1 LYAKG
6 VSMKKSRFDKSS
18 RGSTGKPP
26 ARGGRELT
34 RRGNDADSQSASFLA
49 AIIENSDDAIV
60 SKDLNGIITSW
71 NRGAE
76 RLFGYKAEEVIG
88 KPVSIL
94 IPADHIDEEPKILGL
109 IRRGERVEHYE
120 TVRRRKDG
128 SLVDIA
134 LSVSPIKD
142 ADGRITGA
150 SKIARDITERRRAEG
165 RLRQSEE
172 RYRVTLS
179 SIGDAVI
186 SCDKEGRVTFANSIA
201 VKLTGWSPH
210 QALGEPLEKVFQIVN
225 EFTRQ
230 PVENPVARVIREG
243 AVVGLANHTILIS
256 KDGTEWPIDDSAAPI
271 RDPNGDL
278 AGVVLVFRDATKQRT
293 AERALRQLAQEQKQ
307 HAQKLEADVAERT
320 ANLQQT
326 IADLEAFS
334 FTISH
339 DLRSPLRAMQGF
351 AQAALTEYAD
361 KLDAQGRDY
370 LERICNSA
378 VRLDRL
384 ILEVLTY
391 SRLGRGELALS
402 PINLDK
408 LVEEVF
414 DSYPSIRSSQAEV
427 TVEHPL
433 HSVLGS
439 HSFLI
444 QCISNLLENAV
455 KFVPWG
461 SKAKVRIWTSE
472 CGSKTRLYVE
482 DNGIGIPLDSLSK
495 IFEPFQ
501 RAHPGG
507 GYEGTGMGL
516 AIVRKAMQRLGGTAG
531 VQPHDGQGS
540 TFWLELPTAK

>member
-1 LYAKG
+1 
-6 VSMKKSRFDKSS
+6 MKTLRFDKSP
-18 RGSTGKPP
+18 REPAGKTADRNGPESTRQRTDG
-26 ARGGRELT
+26 
-34 RRGNDADSQSASFLA
+34 DSQSANFLV
-49 AIIENSDDAIV
+49 AIVENSDDAII
-60 SKDLNGIITSW
+60 SKDLNGIIASW

-76 RLFGYKAEEVIG
+76 RIFGYSREEVIG
-88 KPVSIL
+88 RPVSIL
-94 IPADHIDEEPKILGL
+94 IPADHANEEPKILDL

-120 TVRRRKDG
+120 TVRQRKDG
-128 SLVDIA
+128 SLVDIS
-134 LSVSPIKD
+134 LTVSPIKD
-142 ADGRITGA
+142 ADGRVTGA
-150 SKIARDITERRRAEG
+150 SKIARDITERRRAE
-165 RLRQSEE
+165 RTLRQSEE

-186 SCDKEGRVTFANSIA
+186 SCDKEGRVAFANSVA
-201 VKLTGWSPH
+201 GKLTGWGPQ
-210 QALGEPLEKVFQIVN
+210 QALGVPLEKVFQIIN

-243 AVVGLANHTILIS
+243 VVVGLANHTILIS
-256 KDGTEWPIDDSAAPI
+256 KDGKECPIDDSAAPI

-293 AERALRQLAQEQKQ
+293 AERALRQLAQEQKE
-307 HAQKLEADVAERT
+307 HARKLETEVAERT
-320 ANLQQT
+320 AHLQQT
-326 IADLEAFS
+326 ITDLEAFS

-351 AQAALTEYAD
+351 AQALLTEYAD

-370 LERICNSA
+370 LERIGNSA

-391 SRLGRGELALS
+391 DRLGRGELALK
-402 PINLDK
+402 PVDLDQ
-408 LVEEVF
+408 LIEEVI
-414 DSYPSIRSSQAEV
+414 DSYPSIRISQAEV

-444 QCISNLLENAV
+444 QCVSNLLENAV
-455 KFVPWG
+455 KFVPAG

-472 CGSKTRLYVE
+472 GGSKTRLYIE
-482 DNGIGIPLDSLSK
+482 DNGIGIPLDSFSK

-501 RAHPGG
+501 RAHPHA

-516 AIVRKAMQRLGGTAG
+516 AIVRKAMQRMGGTVG
-531 VQPHDGQGS
+531 VQSHDGQGS
-540 TFWLELPTAK
+540 AFWLELPTAK

>member
-1 LYAKG
+1 
-6 VSMKKSRFDKSS
+6 M
-18 RGSTGKPP
+18 
-26 ARGGRELT
+26 

-49 AIIENSDDAIV
+49 AIIENSDDAII

-71 NRGAE
+71 NGGAE
-76 RLFGYKAEEVIG
+76 RLFGYSAKEIIG
-88 KPVSIL
+88 QPVSIL
-94 IPADHIDEEPKILGL
+94 IPADHVDEEPKILEL

-120 TVRRRKDG
+120 TVRQRKDG
-128 SLVDIA
+128 SRVDIA
-134 LSVSPIKD
+134 LTVSPIKNV
-142 ADGRITGA
+142 DGRITGA
-150 SKIARDITERRRAEG
+150 SKIARDITERRRAER

-186 SCDKEGRVTFANSIA
+186 SCDKEGRVTFANSVA
-201 VKLTGWSPH
+201 GKLTGWSPP
-210 QALGEPLEKVFQIVN
+210 QALGQPLEKIFQIVN
-225 EFTRQ
+225 EITRR

-243 AVVGLANHTILIS
+243 TVVGLANHTILIS

-271 RDPNGDL
+271 RELNGDL
-278 AGVVLVFRDATKQRT
+278 AGVVLVFRDATRQRA
-293 AERALRQLAQEQKQ
+293 AERAMRELAQEQKE
-307 HAQKLEADVAERT
+307 HARKLEADVAERT
-320 ANLQQT
+320 AHLQQT

-351 AQAALTEYAD
+351 AQAVLTEYAD

-370 LERICNSA
+370 LERISNA
-378 VRLDRL
+378 ALRLDKL

-391 SRLGRGELALS
+391 SRLGRGELALK
-402 PINLDK
+402 PINLDQ
-408 LVEEVF
+408 LIEEVF
-414 DSYPSIRSSQAEV
+414 DSYPSIRRSQAEV

-444 QCISNLLENAV
+444 QCVSNLLENAV
-455 KFVPWG
+455 KFVPAG
-461 SKAKVRIWTSE
+461 SKAKVRIWTSDG
-472 CGSKTRLYVE
+472 GSKTRLYVE

-516 AIVRKAMQRLGGTAG
+516 AIVRKAMQRLGGTVG
-531 VQPHDGQGS
+531 VQPRDGQGS
-540 TFWLELPTAK
+540 IFWLELPTGK